1 MMNICAKITI
11 KHGRNVLVAAAFFCV
26 IVAISFIKRE
36 VLMASKIVVRNV
48 IGRKEV
54 KELEKKLLN
63 YLANFQL
70 SDLIGFARILDLP
83 EQDDFQEFLTD
94 IICEFGGRN
103 RKERKNL
110 LRLAR
115 DISKNN
121 ISFVPPAKQE
131 GD

>member
-1 MMNICAKITI
+1 M
-11 KHGRNVLVAAAFFCV
+11 
-26 IVAISFIKRE
+26 
-36 VLMASKIVVRNV
+36 
-48 IGRKEV
+48 

-94 IICEFGGRN
+94 IIYEFGNRN

-115 DISKNN
+115 DISENN
-121 ISFVPPAKQE
+121 TNFVPPAKQE

>member
-1 MMNICAKITI
+1 MMNICARITI
-11 KHGRNVLVAAAFFCV
+11 KHGRNVLVAAAFFCG
-26 IVAISFIKRE
+26 IVVISFIRRE

-54 KELEKKLLN
+54 KELEEKLLN
-63 YLANFQL
+63 YLATFQL

-94 IICEFGGRN
+94 IICEFDNRN

-110 LRLAR
+110 LKVLK
-115 DISKNN
+115 ILKNVFQHYL
-121 ISFVPPAKQE
+121 IL
-131 GD
+131 

>member
-1 MMNICAKITI
+1 M
-11 KHGRNVLVAAAFFCV
+11 
-26 IVAISFIKRE
+26 
-36 VLMASKIVVRNV
+36 

-83 EQDDFQEFLTD
+83 EQDDFQELLTD
-94 IICEFGGRN
+94 IICEFGNRN

-110 LRLAR
+110 LRLAC

>member
-1 MMNICAKITI
+1 
-11 KHGRNVLVAAAFFCV
+11 
-26 IVAISFIKRE
+26 
-36 VLMASKIVVRNV
+36 MASKIVVRNV

-63 YLANFQL
+63 YLATFQL

-94 IICEFGGRN
+94 IICEFGNRN

-115 DISKNN
+115 DISENN

>member
-1 MMNICAKITI
+1 
-11 KHGRNVLVAAAFFCV
+11 
-26 IVAISFIKRE
+26 
-36 VLMASKIVVRNV
+36 MASKIVVRNV

-63 YLANFQL
+63 YLATFQL

-94 IICEFGGRN
+94 IICEFDNRN

-115 DISKNN
+115 DISENN